1 MWSESIPTAA
11 ATLFSFVSYSSNRR
25 FQQVTTHSGLTRCS
39 TSSSSCPISA
49 SENTN
54 DDISQIRRGQ
64 LYIEHDFLTPSELQ
78 ALRDDI
84 AQLRR
89 ADKFQPSGLSNR
101 VKGDPNL
108 FGISDRWTCT
118 ITTDLWE
125 GNRQYS
131 SMRLLL
137 EEKLEDLKS
146 NLELLLSPPKHNGTL
161 ELHLAEMY
169 YSISPKGSCLP
180 RHQDER
186 HEETKGDKG
195 WINDTRRS
203 ISWILYL
210 NDNWASHDDDSSAL
224 MAGSGGE
231 LRAFCRNGGWCGS
244 SDGNLQV
251 GWLRKD
257 INATNQHVLDF
268 EFDPIFLDSWVKV
281 ETCVGGKYHEESD
294 ENGATKWR
302 PMSALY
308 RIKNKKGNRST
319 EMRRNGR
326 AGYEFHRQDPQ
337 REYLSQP
344 FGPDSPTWPSQ
355 LNLEPLEF
363 AKALALQLSN
373 KEFRD
378 NFIGTEDISAPG
390 IDIIDVSPYAGTL
403 VLFDSVVVPHEVLE
417 VKGGQRLAVAGWFHE
432 DQQAFPDWYGT

>member
-1 MWSESIPTAA
+1 MWSESISTAA
-11 ATLFSFVSYSSNRR
+11 ATLFSFVSYSSNR
-25 FQQVTTHSGLTRCS
+25 FQQVATHSGLTRCG
-39 TSSSSCPISA
+39 TLSCH
-49 SENTN
+49 
-54 DDISQIRRGQ
+54 DISQIRRGRV
-64 LYIEHDFLTPSELQ
+64 YIEHDFLTPPEVQ

-84 AQLRR
+84 AQLQR

-101 VKGDPNL
+101 VKGDQNL
-108 FGISDRWTCT
+108 FGKSDRLTCT
-118 ITTDLWE
+118 ITPDLWE

-146 NLELLLSPPKHNGTL
+146 NLERLLSPPKHGDNALDDDGAL
-161 ELHLAEMY
+161 ELHEMY

-203 ISWILYL
+203 VSWILYL
-210 NDNWASHDDDSSAL
+210 NDDWASHDDDGGAL
-224 MAGSGGE
+224 MTGSGGE

-251 GWLRKD
+251 GWLRRD
-257 INATNQHVLDF
+257 LNATNQRVLDF

-281 ETCVGGKYHEESD
+281 EACVGGKYPEESD
-294 ENGATKWR
+294 EYGAMKWR

-308 RIKNKKGNRST
+308 RIKKGNRLT

-326 AGYEFHRQDPQ
+326 AEYEFHRQDPQ
-337 REYLSQP
+337 REYLSKP
-344 FGPDSPTWPSQ
+344 FGSESPTWPSQ

-378 NFIGTEDISAPG
+378 NFIGTEDISGPG
-390 IDIIDVSPYAGTL
+390 IDIIDVEPYAGTL

-417 VKGGQRLAVAGWFHE
+417 VKYGQRLAVAGWFHE